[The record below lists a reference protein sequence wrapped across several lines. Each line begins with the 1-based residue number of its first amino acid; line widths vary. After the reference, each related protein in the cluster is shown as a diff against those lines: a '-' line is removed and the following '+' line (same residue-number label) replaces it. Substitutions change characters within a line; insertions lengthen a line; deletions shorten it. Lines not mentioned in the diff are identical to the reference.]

1 MPAALETPPSA
12 GRRKHRGHSFN
23 STEGLQANAIRW
35 ERERADPSIA
45 AERHLKALVAR
56 APALTDDQRSRLAA
70 LLAAP
75 RPPAT
80 EENQS

>member
-1 MPAALETPPSA
+1 MPKTAADPAKTKRGSSGHRLNSET
-12 GRRKHRGHSFN
+12 GRK
-23 STEGLQANAIRW
+23 AIEARW
-35 ERERADPSIA
+35 ARERADPSIA
-45 AERHLKALVAR
+45 TARAVRALVAC